1 MMASAIMVLDEENTA
16 TLPRS
21 RERKLVVYKTP
32 NGRSS
37 RGSKAIRRGANLPP
51 WIVHHAPALAAS

>member
-1 MMASAIMVLDEENTA
+1 MMASAIKVLDEENTA
-16 TLPRS
+16 TLPLS
-21 RERKLVVYKTP
+21 RGRKLVVYKTP

-51 WIVHHAPALAAS
+51 W